1 MTDRKRQTEKDRE
14 GRIPY
19 PSLFEGPRW
28 PFQLF
33 RNYKTASVNSSF
45 QIPNRY
51 ISPSNLS
58 FLNIVAE
65 SFPPLESATL
75 LLSSPFFLSSWNS
88 FFRSAHT
95 LRKWP
100 RIRGH
105 QPGRT
110 LSGTDKF

>member
-1 MTDRKRQTEKDRE
+1 MTEK

-51 ISPSNLS
+51 ISPSNLG
-58 FLNIVAE
+58 FLDAVAE

-75 LLSSPFFLSSWNS
+75 LLSSPFFLTVRGTFSST
-88 FFRSAHT
+88 R
-95 LRKWP
+95 
-100 RIRGH
+100 
-105 QPGRT
+105 RT
-110 LSGTDKF
+110 L